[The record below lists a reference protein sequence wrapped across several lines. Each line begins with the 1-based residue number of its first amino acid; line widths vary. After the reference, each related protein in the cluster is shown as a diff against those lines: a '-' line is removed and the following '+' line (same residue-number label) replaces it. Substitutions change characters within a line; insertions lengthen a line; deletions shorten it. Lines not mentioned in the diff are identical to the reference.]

1 MKEMLKQ
8 VILDQREQLFAMQF
22 VPRSVPSNL
31 LSLREILVISG
42 VRRCGKSTLLR
53 QIRELQAEKDF
64 YLNFD
69 DERLS
74 GFTVNDFQTLTEVF
88 ISLFGEQ
95 HTYYLDEIQ
104 SIAGWE
110 RFVRRLYDSG
120 NKVFVT
126 GSNASMLSRELGT
139 HLTGRYLQ
147 FELFPFSFAEYLQL
161 KKISVAE
168 TDFFTTKGKATL
180 YRELE
185 EYMKSGGF
193 PQFIQNNEPDYLK
206 SLFESILY
214 RDVMVRNKLTN
225 EREMLELVRFLA
237 SNLAT
242 LSTNSS
248 LARIIGVKNP
258 ATVKN
263 YIEFLNNSYL
273 LFQVFKFDY
282 SLNKQVQNAKKTY
295 FIDLALA
302 KRLGFSFSE
311 NIGRMLENLVY
322 LELLRRKKEVFYHSG
337 KYECDFLVRDGYDI
351 TEAIQVCHSL
361 QNEETRQREIKGLSE
376 AMDTHKL
383 SDGLIITFD
392 TAEEFTLGEK
402 NIKIV
407 QAWKWLL
414 TAPFLATKT

>member
-1 MKEMLKQ
+1 MKEILKQ
-8 VILDQREQLFAMQF
+8 VILDQREQQIARHI
-22 VPRSVPSNL
+22 VPRDIPVNL
-31 LSLREILVISG
+31 LSMHEILIISG
-42 VRRCGKSTLLR
+42 VRRCGKSTLLQ
-53 QIRELQAEKDF
+53 QIREQQTEKDF

-69 DERLS
+69 DERLTD
-74 GFTVNDFQTLTEVF
+74 FTVKDFQALTEVL

-95 HTYYLDEIQ
+95 HIYYFDEIQ
-104 SIAGWE
+104 NIAGWE

-126 GSNASMLSRELGT
+126 GSNASMLSHELGT

-147 FELFPFSFAEYLQL
+147 FELYPFSFAEYLKL
-161 KKISVAE
+161 RKINVVE

-193 PQFIQNNEPDYLK
+193 PQFIQNREPDYLK
-206 SLFESILY
+206 SLFESILF

-237 SNLAT
+237 TNLAA

-248 LARIIGVKNP
+248 LAKVIGVKNP

-263 YIEFLNNSYL
+263 YIYYLNNSYL

-282 SLNKQVQNAKKTY
+282 SLNKQIQNARKTY

-311 NIGRMLENLVY
+311 NMGRMLENLVY
-322 LELLRRKKEVFYHSG
+322 LELLRRKKEVFYHLG
-337 KYECDFLVRDGYDI
+337 KYECDFLVRNGYDI
-351 TEAIQVCHSL
+351 TEAIQVCYSL
-361 QNEETRQREIKGLSE
+361 HNEQTRTRELKGLTE

-392 TAEEFTLGEK
+392 TEEEISLGEK

-407 QAWKWLL
+407 QLWKWLL
-414 TAPFLATKT
+414 AV